1 MSTYR
6 HKRVFVVVPAYNE
19 AGTIA
24 GTVRALQA
32 QTRPVD
38 RLVVVPN
45 NCFDDTAAV
54 ARAAGAE
61 VWEMP
66 GRNPHKKAGALNWAV
81 NLLLPHLHDQDM
93 LLVTDA
99 DSILAPGAVA
109 AAVRGLERR
118 GVGAVCADYRL
129 DRQPR
134 LLDILQGNEYARFSR
149 WVWRKG
155 GHAVVLSGVATLFP
169 IPVVRRI
176 LAARAA
182 GDLPGY
188 RGELYHRDPAT
199 EDIEMT
205 FAVRSLGYRPRVAP
219 GFEAVTDSM
228 PTVQAL
234 VAQRVRWQRGM
245 LDSLRLYGV
254 HWWNAG
260 NWLRQLGIYTT
271 SLLVPLYLAS
281 LVAGWFL
288 IGFVPWDPRWLA
300 LTAVFVLER
309 ALTVRRQGRWALL
322 TAAALLPE
330 WCYEQVRSFAY
341 WRALAQTVRGTD
353 RVWINS

>member
-6 HKRVFVVVPAYNE
+6 HARVVVVVPAYNE
-19 AGTIA
+19 AATIA
-24 GTVRALQA
+24 ATVRALLA

-38 RLVVVPN
+38 RLIVVPN
-45 NCFDDTAAV
+45 NCSDDTAAI

-61 VWEMP
+61 VWDMP
-66 GRNPHKKAGALNWAV
+66 GPNPHKKAGALNWSI
-81 NLLLPHLHDQDM
+81 NRLLPSLHDRDL

-109 AAVRGLERR
+109 AAIRPLQRR

-129 DRQPR
+129 DHQPR

-155 GHAVVLSGVATLFP
+155 GKAVVLSGVATLFRV
-169 IPVVRRI
+169 PVVRQV

-182 GDLPGY
+182 GRLPGY
-188 RGELYHRDPAT
+188 PGEFYHRDPAT

-219 GFEAVTDSM
+219 GFDAITDSM
-228 PTVQAL
+228 PSVQAL
-234 VAQRVRWQRGM
+234 ITQRVRWQRGM
-245 LDSLRLYGV
+245 LDSLRLYGLR
-254 HWWNAG
+254 WWNAG
-260 NWLRQLGIYTT
+260 NWLRQLGIYSS

-281 LVAGWFL
+281 VVAGWFL
-288 IGFVPWDPRWLA
+288 LGELPWDPRWLP
-300 LTAVFVLER
+300 LTGIFVAER
-309 ALTVRRQGRWALL
+309 VLTVRRQGWWALL

>member
-1 MSTYR
+1 MSIYWRT
-6 HKRVFVVVPAYNE
+6 RVVVVVPAYNE
-19 AGTIA
+19 AATIA
-24 GTVRALQA
+24 NTIRALLA

-38 RLVVVPN
+38 RLIVVPN
-45 NCFDDTAAV
+45 NCSDDTAKV
-54 ARAAGAE
+54 AWAAGAE

-66 GRNPHKKAGALNWAV
+66 GPNPHKKAGALNWAI
-81 NLLLPHLHDQDM
+81 NLLLPQLDDRDM

-99 DSILAPGAVA
+99 DSILAPGAVTA
-109 AAVRGLERR
+109 GIRELGRR

-149 WVWRKG
+149 WIWRKG
-155 GHAVVLSGVATLFP
+155 GKAIVLSGVATLFP
-169 IPVVRRI
+169 VPVVRRI
-176 LAARAA
+176 MAARAS

-188 RGELYHRDPAT
+188 PGEFYHRDPAT

-205 FAVRSLGYRPRVAP
+205 FAVQSMGYRPRVAP
-219 GFEAVTDSM
+219 GFDAITDSM

-234 VAQRVRWQRGM
+234 ITQRVRWQRGM
-245 LDSLRLYGV
+245 LDSLRLYGLR
-254 HWWNAG
+254 WWNVG
-260 NWLRQLGIYTT
+260 NWLRQFGIYTS
-271 SLLVPLYLAS
+271 SLLVPLYLITLIVS
-281 LVAGWFL
+281 WFL
-288 IGFVPWDPRWLA
+288 IGFVAWDPRWLPI
-300 LTAVFVLER
+300 TAVFVLER
-309 ALTVRRQGRWALL
+309 VVTVRRQGWWALL

>member
-6 HKRVFVVVPAYNE
+6 RTRVVVVVPAYNE
-19 AGTIA
+19 AATIA
-24 GTVRALQA
+24 KTIRALQA

-45 NCFDDTAAV
+45 NCSDDTAAV
-54 ARAAGAE
+54 AWAAGAE

-66 GRNPHKKAGALNWAV
+66 GPNPHKKAGALNWAI
-81 NLLLPHLHDQDM
+81 NLLLPQLDDQDM

-99 DSILAPGAVA
+99 DSILASGAVA
-109 AAVRGLERR
+109 AAIRGLERR

-169 IPVVRRI
+169 VPVVRRI
-176 LAARAA
+176 LAARAV

-188 RGELYHRDPAT
+188 RGEFYHRDPAT

-219 GFEAVTDSM
+219 GFEAITDSM

-234 VAQRVRWQRGM
+234 ITQRVRWQRGM

-254 HWWNAG
+254 RRWNAG

-281 LVAGWFL
+281 LIAGWFL

-300 LTAVFVLER
+300 ITAVFVLER
-309 ALTVRRQGRWALL
+309 VLTVRRQGWWALL

>member
-6 HKRVFVVVPAYNE
+6 HARVVVVVPAYNE
-19 AGTIA
+19 AGMIA
-24 GTVRALQA
+24 ATVRALLA

-38 RLVVVPN
+38 RLIVVPN
-45 NCFDDTAAV
+45 NCSDDTAAI

-61 VWEMP
+61 VWDMP
-66 GRNPHKKAGALNWAV
+66 GPNPHKKAGALNWSI
-81 NLLLPHLHDQDM
+81 NRLLPSLHDRDL

-109 AAVRGLERR
+109 AAIRPLQRR

-129 DRQPR
+129 DHQPR

-155 GHAVVLSGVATLFP
+155 GKAVVLSGVATLFRV
-169 IPVVRRI
+169 PVVRQI

-182 GDLPGY
+182 GRLPGY
-188 RGELYHRDPAT
+188 PGEFYHRDPAT

-219 GFEAVTDSM
+219 GFDAITDSM
-228 PTVQAL
+228 PSVQAL
-234 VAQRVRWQRGM
+234 ITQRVRWQRGM
-245 LDSLRLYGV
+245 LDSLRLYGLR
-254 HWWNAG
+254 WWNAG
-260 NWLRQLGIYTT
+260 NWLRQLGIYSS

-281 LVAGWFL
+281 VVAGWFL
-288 IGFVPWDPRWLA
+288 LGELPWDPRWLP
-300 LTAVFVLER
+300 LTGIFVAER
-309 ALTVRRQGRWALL
+309 VLTVRRQGWWALL

>member
-1 MSTYR
+1 MSIYR
-6 HKRVFVVVPAYNE
+6 RPRVVVVVPAYNE
-19 AGTIA
+19 AATIA
-24 GTVRALQA
+24 NTVRALLA

-38 RLVVVPN
+38 RLIVVPN
-45 NCFDDTAAV
+45 NCSDDTAQV
-54 ARAAGAE
+54 ALAAGAE

-66 GRNPHKKAGALNWAV
+66 GPNLHKKAGALNWAI
-81 NLLLPHLHDQDM
+81 NLLLPQLDDHDM

-99 DSILAPGAVA
+99 DSILAPGAVTA
-109 AAVRGLERR
+109 AIRALGRR

-129 DRQPR
+129 GRQPR

-155 GHAVVLSGVATLFP
+155 GKAMVLSGVATLFP
-169 IPVVRRI
+169 VPVARRI
-176 LAARAA
+176 ITARAS

-188 RGELYHRDPAT
+188 PGEFYHRDPAT

-219 GFEAVTDSM
+219 GFDVITDSM
-228 PTVQAL
+228 PSVQAL
-234 VAQRVRWQRGM
+234 ITQRVRWQRGM
-245 LDSLRLYGV
+245 LDSLRLYGFR
-254 HWWNAG
+254 WWNAG
-260 NWLRQLGIYTT
+260 NWLRQLGIYTS
-271 SLLVPLYLAS
+271 SLLVPLYLITLA
-281 LVAGWFL
+281 VGWFL
-288 IGFVPWDPRWLA
+288 IGFVPWDPRWLPI
-300 LTAVFVLER
+300 TAVFVLER
-309 ALTVRRQGRWALL
+309 VLTVRRQGWWALL

-341 WRALAQTVRGTD
+341 WRALVQTVRRAD

>member
-1 MSTYR
+1 MTTYR
-6 HKRVFVVVPAYNE
+6 RTRVVVVVPAYNE
-19 AGTIA
+19 AATIA
-24 GTVRALQA
+24 YTVHALHA

-38 RLVVVPN
+38 RLIVVPN
-45 NCFDDTAAV
+45 NCSDDTAAV

-66 GRNPHKKAGALNWAV
+66 GPNPHKKAGALNWAI
-81 NLLLPHLHDQDM
+81 NRLLPQLDDRDM

-109 AAVRGLERR
+109 AAVHALRRR
-118 GVGAVCADYRL
+118 GVGAVCADYQL

-155 GHAVVLSGVATLFP
+155 GRAVVLSGVATLFRV
-169 IPVVRRI
+169 PVVRQV
-176 LAARAA
+176 LAARAL
-182 GDLPGY
+182 GILPGY
-188 RGELYHRDPAT
+188 PAEFYHRDPAT

-205 FAVRSLGYRPRVAP
+205 FAIRALGYRPRVAP
-219 GFEAVTDSM
+219 GFDAVTDSM
-228 PTVQAL
+228 PNVRAL
-234 VAQRVRWQRGM
+234 VLQRVRWQRGM

-254 HWWNAG
+254 RWWNVG
-260 NWLRQLGIYTT
+260 NWVRQFGIYVS
-271 SLLVPLYLAS
+271 SLVIPLYLAV
-281 LVAGWFL
+281 LVGTWIVAGS
-288 IGFVPWDPRWLA
+288 VPWDPRWLP
-300 LTAVFVLER
+300 LTAVFAAER
-309 ALTVRRQGRWALL
+309 IVTVRRRGWRSLL
-322 TAAALLPE
+322 AAAALFPE

-341 WRALAQTVRGTD
+341 WRALVQTLRGTD

>member
-1 MSTYR
+1 MSVYWRT
-6 HKRVFVVVPAYNE
+6 RVVVVVPAYNE
-19 AGTIA
+19 AATIA
-24 GTVRALQA
+24 NTIHALLA

-38 RLVVVPN
+38 RLIVVPN
-45 NCFDDTAAV
+45 NCSDDTAKV
-54 ARAAGAE
+54 AWAAGAE

-66 GRNPHKKAGALNWAV
+66 GPNPHKKAGALNWAI
-81 NLLLPHLHDQDM
+81 NLLLPQLDDRDM

-99 DSILAPGAVA
+99 DSILAPGAVTA
-109 AAVRGLERR
+109 GIRELGRR

-149 WVWRKG
+149 WIWRKG
-155 GHAVVLSGVATLFP
+155 GKAIVLSGVATLFP
-169 IPVVRRI
+169 VPVVRRI
-176 LAARAA
+176 MAARAS

-188 RGELYHRDPAT
+188 PGEFYHRDPAT

-205 FAVRSLGYRPRVAP
+205 FAVQSMGYRPRVAP
-219 GFEAVTDSM
+219 GFDAITDSM
-228 PTVQAL
+228 PTVRAL
-234 VAQRVRWQRGM
+234 ITQRVRWQRGM
-245 LDSLRLYGV
+245 LDSLRLYGLR
-254 HWWNAG
+254 WWNVG
-260 NWLRQLGIYTT
+260 NWLRQFGIYTS
-271 SLLVPLYLAS
+271 SLLVPLYLITLIVS
-281 LVAGWFL
+281 WFL
-288 IGFVPWDPRWLA
+288 IGFVAWDPRWLPI
-300 LTAVFVLER
+300 TAVFVLER
-309 ALTVRRQGRWALL
+309 VVTVRRQGWWALL